1 MLSKV
6 IIEGLFTG
14 VKWNYNT
21 DLFFRLACYRDPHRP
36 AKYKDNREQPD
47 YVTIR
52 MPAAGVPIVLSKGAV
67 YRIEGFLQSR
77 EYQESL
83 GDFIKNAHGPTNMLT
98 VGDELKKQVTHNRVA
113 TEIVAELIT
122 LVQQPPNSA
131 TAGKRSNGAKAE
143 AANQGQHK
151 APAVV
156 ERALVAEA
164 TAAIS

>member
-52 MPAAGVPIVLSKGAV
+52 LPAAGVPIVLTKGAV
-67 YRIEGFLQSR
+67 YQVEGFVQSR

-83 GDFIKNAHGPTNMLT
+83 GDFIKNAHGSTNILT
-98 VGDELKKQVTHNRVA
+98 IGDELKKQVTHNRVA
-113 TEIVAELIT
+113 TEVVAELIT

-131 TAGKRSNGAKAE
+131 TAGKRSNGAKAA
-143 AANQGQHK
+143 AANPSQHK
-151 APAVV
+151 APAV
-156 ERALVAEA
+156 AEA
-164 TAAIS
+164 AIAVS